1 MFRLVNSID
10 RPSRTM
16 ADIDSP
22 IPGAREKIVSLRSR
36 HGQLTSSIAR
46 FESRVSKQTG
56 QLAKMNKGKYAR
68 ADNQDSELDD
78 FDEPQDEY
86 GQTQTTAEDLLKEG
100 EEIQELEQKKRTL
113 EERVSS
119 MERDLGG
126 LLR

>member
-1 MFRLVNSID
+1 MFRLVNSINW
-10 RPSRTM
+10 SSGAT
-16 ADIDSP
+16 ADLDSP
-22 IPGAREKIVSLRSR
+22 IPGAPEKIVSLRSR

-56 QLAKMNKGKYAR
+56 QLAKMNKGKYAG
-68 ADNQDSELDD
+68 ADDENSEPDG
-78 FDEPQDEY
+78 FDESQNEY
-86 GQTQTTAEDLLKEG
+86 EQTQTTAEDLLKE
-100 EEIQELEQKKRTL
+100 EDEIRELEKKKRTL

>member
-1 MFRLVNSID
+1 MFRLVNNID
-10 RPSRTM
+10 RSSRAT

-22 IPGAREKIVSLRSR
+22 IPGAPEKIVSLRSR

-56 QLAKMNKGKYAR
+56 QLAKINKGTYAGS
-68 ADNQDSELDD
+68 DDEKSELDG

-86 GQTQTTAEDLLKEG
+86 EQTQTTAEDLLKEE
-100 EEIQELEQKKRTL
+100 EEIRELEKKRRTL